1 MELFF
6 VFLRFK
12 INPCEVICSK
22 ACKNGPGKICGR
34 QLLKNLISPL
44 LNILSHFRVKYMYLN
59 KSELQ
64 IEVTNLL
71 HFDFF
76 Q

>member
-1 MELFF
+1 MIIWYK
-6 VFLRFK
+6 V
-12 INPCEVICSK
+12 
-22 ACKNGPGKICGR
+22 CKSRLSKICGR